1 MPMLILAAIPL
12 GNPGDAST
20 RLKEAIVNADFI
32 AAEDSRRFGRLCAE
46 LGVTYEAKIFSFFE
60 GNENERLEPLLEI
73 MQSGKDLL
81 VVTDAGMPG
90 ISDPGY
96 RLTREAIARGIPI
109 RVLPGPSAVTTA
121 LLFSGLPTDRF
132 CFEGFLPRTS
142 GARITALEKLAH
154 EERTMIF
161 FEAPHR
167 LLESLHDCVSVLGG
181 DRLGAI
187 CREMTKTYEETIR
200 GTLTEL
206 SAWAQ
211 ANEILGEI
219 TLVIAGFDASNRT
232 FTADE
237 LATMVLDREGQGESR
252 KEAIAEVAKATGI
265 AKREVFD
272 VMVAHKSAGRMGS

>member
-1 MPMLILAAIPL
+1 MLILAAIPL
-12 GNPGDAST
+12 GNPGDASS
-20 RLKEAIVNADFI
+20 RLKEAIIAADFI

-46 LGVTYEAKIFSFFE
+46 LGITYEAKIYSFFE
-60 GNENERLEPLLEI
+60 GNENERLEPLLAI
-73 MQSGKDLL
+73 LKDGKDLL
-81 VVTDAGMPG
+81 VVSDAGMPG

-96 RLTREAIARGIPI
+96 RLTREAIAVGIPI

-142 GARITALEKLAH
+142 GARITALEKLAS

-167 LLESLHDCVSVLGG
+167 LLESLQDCVTVLGAE
-181 DRLGAI
+181 RLGAI

-200 GTLTEL
+200 GTLAEL
-206 SAWAQ
+206 TTWAQ
-211 ANEILGEI
+211 EHEVLGEI
-219 TLVIAGFDASNRT
+219 TLVVAGFDASART
-232 FTADE
+232 FTPTNLVE
-237 LATMVLDREGQGESR
+237 MVLAREGQGESR

-272 VMVAHKSAGRMGS
+272 VMVAHKSAGRMGE

>member
-1 MPMLILAAIPL
+1 MLILAAIPL
-12 GNPGDAST
+12 GNPGDASD
-20 RLKEAIVNADFI
+20 RLKAAITEVDFI

-46 LGVTYEAKIFSFFE
+46 LGLTYEAKIYSFFE

-73 MQSGKDLL
+73 LASGKDLL

-96 RLTREAIARGIPI
+96 RLTREAIARNIPI

-121 LLFSGLPTDRF
+121 LLYSGLPTDRF

-142 GARITALEKLAH
+142 GARVTALEKVRE

-167 LLESLHDCVSVLGG
+167 LEDSLVDAITVFGEG
-181 DRLGAI
+181 RLASI

-200 GTLTEL
+200 GTLQEL
-206 SAWAQ
+206 LQWAQ
-211 ANEILGEI
+211 SREILGEI
-219 TLVIAGFDASNRT
+219 TLVVAGFDAASRSHS
-232 FTADE
+232 ASE
-237 LATMVLDREGQGESR
+237 LVDLVLAREGQGESR
-252 KEAIAEVAKATGI
+252 KEAIAEVAKQTGL
-265 AKREVFD
+265 AKRAVFD
-272 VMVAHKSAGRMGS
+272 VMVAHKGADRMGK

>member
-1 MPMLILAAIPL
+1 MLILAAIPL
-12 GNPGDAST
+12 GNPGDASA
-20 RLKEAIVNADFI
+20 RLKEAITQVDFI

-46 LGVTYEAKIFSFFE
+46 LGITYEAKIYSFFE

-73 MQSGKDLL
+73 LSSGKDLL

-96 RLTREAIARGIPI
+96 RLTREAIARDIPI

-121 LLFSGLPTDRF
+121 LLYSGLPTDRF

-142 GARITALEKLAH
+142 GARITALEKLEE

-167 LLESLHDCVSVLGG
+167 LEESRVDAISVLGE
-181 DRLGAI
+181 DRLASI
-187 CREMTKTYEETIR
+187 CRVMTKTYEETIR
-200 GTLTEL
+200 GSL
-206 SAWAQ
+206 SDLLAWAQ
-211 ANEILGEI
+211 SREILGEI
-219 TLVIAGFDASNRT
+219 TLVVAGFDSSSRTHTSN
-232 FTADE
+232 DLVE
-237 LATMVLDREGQGESR
+237 MVLARESQGESR

-265 AKREVFD
+265 AKRAVFD
-272 VMVAHKSAGRMGS
+272 VMVAHKGAGRMGQ

>member
-1 MPMLILAAIPL
+1 MLILAAIPL
-12 GNPGDAST
+12 GNPGDASS
-20 RLKEAIVNADFI
+20 RLKEAIIAADFI

-46 LGVTYEAKIFSFFE
+46 LGITYDAKIYSFFE
-60 GNENERLEPLLEI
+60 GNENERLEPLLAILKE
-73 MQSGKDLL
+73 GKDLL
-81 VVTDAGMPG
+81 VVSDAGMPG

-96 RLTREAIARGIPI
+96 RLTREAIAAGIPI

-142 GARITALEKLAH
+142 GARITALEKLAS

-167 LLESLHDCVSVLGG
+167 LLESLQDCVTVLGA

-200 GTLTEL
+200 GTLAEL
-206 SAWAQ
+206 TTWAQ
-211 ANEILGEI
+211 EHEVLGEI
-219 TLVIAGFDASNRT
+219 TLVVAGFDASART
-232 FTADE
+232 FTSADLVE
-237 LATMVLDREGQGESR
+237 MVLAREGQGESR

-272 VMVAHKSAGRMGS
+272 VTVAHKSAGRMGE

>member
-1 MPMLILAAIPL
+1 MLILAAIPL
-12 GNPGDAST
+12 GNPGDASS
-20 RLKEAIVNADFI
+20 RLKEAIIAADFI

-46 LGVTYEAKIFSFFE
+46 LGITYEAKIYSFFE
-60 GNENERLEPLLEI
+60 GNENERLEPLLAI
-73 MQSGKDLL
+73 LKDGKDLL
-81 VVTDAGMPG
+81 VVSDAGMPG

-96 RLTREAIARGIPI
+96 RLTREAIAAGIPI

-142 GARITALEKLAH
+142 GARITALEKLAS

-167 LLESLHDCVSVLGG
+167 LLESLQDCVTVLGAE
-181 DRLGAI
+181 RLGAI

-200 GTLTEL
+200 GTLAEL
-206 SAWAQ
+206 TTWAQ
-211 ANEILGEI
+211 EHEVLGEI
-219 TLVIAGFDASNRT
+219 TLVVAGFDASART
-232 FTADE
+232 FTPADLVE
-237 LATMVLDREGQGESR
+237 MVLAREGQGESR

-272 VMVAHKSAGRMGS
+272 VMVAHKSAGRMGE

>member
-1 MPMLILAAIPL
+1 MLILAAIPL

-46 LGVTYEAKIFSFFE
+46 LGVSYEAKIFSFFE

-73 MQSGKDLL
+73 LQSGKDLL

-96 RLTREAIARGIPI
+96 RLTREAIARGIAI

>member
-1 MPMLILAAIPL
+1 MLILAAIPL

-20 RLKEAIVNADFI
+20 RLKEAIIAADFI

-46 LGVTYEAKIFSFFE
+46 LGITYDAKIYSFFE
-60 GNENERLEPLLEI
+60 GNENERLEPLLAI
-73 MQSGKDLL
+73 LKDGKDLL
-81 VVTDAGMPG
+81 VVSDAGMPG

-96 RLTREAIARGIPI
+96 RLTREAIAAGIPI

-142 GARITALEKLAH
+142 GARITALEKLAS

-167 LLESLHDCVSVLGG
+167 LLESLQDCVTVLGAE
-181 DRLGAI
+181 RLAAI

-200 GTLTEL
+200 GTLAEL
-206 SAWAQ
+206 TTWAQ
-211 ANEILGEI
+211 EHEVLGEI
-219 TLVIAGFDASNRT
+219 TLVIAGFDASART
-232 FTADE
+232 FTPADLIE
-237 LATMVLDREGQGESR
+237 MVLARESQGESR
-252 KEAIAEVAKATGI
+252 KEAIAEVAKATGL

-272 VMVAHKSAGRMGS
+272 VMVAHKSAGRMSQ

>member
-1 MPMLILAAIPL
+1 MLILAAIPL
-12 GNPGDAST
+12 GNPGDASS
-20 RLKEAIVNADFI
+20 RLKEAIITADFI

-46 LGVTYEAKIFSFFE
+46 LGITYDAKIYSFFE
-60 GNENERLEPLLEI
+60 GNENERLEPLLAILKE
-73 MQSGKDLL
+73 GKDLL
-81 VVTDAGMPG
+81 VVSDAGMPG

-96 RLTREAIARGIPI
+96 RLTREAIAAGIPI

-142 GARITALEKLAH
+142 GARITALEKLAS

-167 LLESLHDCVSVLGG
+167 LLESLQDCVTVLGAE
-181 DRLGAI
+181 RLGAI

-200 GTLTEL
+200 GTLAEL
-206 SAWAQ
+206 TTWAQ
-211 ANEILGEI
+211 EHEVLGEI
-219 TLVIAGFDASNRT
+219 TLVVAGFDASART
-232 FTADE
+232 FTPADLVE
-237 LATMVLDREGQGESR
+237 MVLAREGQGESR

-272 VMVAHKSAGRMGS
+272 VMVAHKSAGRMGE

>member
-1 MPMLILAAIPL
+1 MLILAAIPL
-12 GNPGDAST
+12 GNPGDASS
-20 RLKEAIVNADFI
+20 RLKEAIITADFI

-46 LGVTYEAKIFSFFE
+46 LGITYDAKIYSFFE
-60 GNENERLEPLLEI
+60 GNENERLEPLLAILKE
-73 MQSGKDLL
+73 GKDLL
-81 VVTDAGMPG
+81 VVSDAGMPG

-96 RLTREAIARGIPI
+96 RLTREAIAAGIPI

-142 GARITALEKLAH
+142 GARITALEKLAS

-167 LLESLHDCVSVLGG
+167 LLESLQDCVTVLGAE
-181 DRLGAI
+181 RLGAI

-200 GTLTEL
+200 GSLAELTT
-206 SAWAQ
+206 WAQ
-211 ANEILGEI
+211 EHEVLGEI
-219 TLVIAGFDASNRT
+219 TLVVAGFDASART
-232 FTADE
+232 FTSADLVE
-237 LATMVLDREGQGESR
+237 MVLAREGQGESR

-272 VMVAHKSAGRMGS
+272 VMVAHKSAGRMGE

>member
-1 MPMLILAAIPL
+1 MLILAAIPL
-12 GNPGDAST
+12 GNPGDASA
-20 RLKEAIVNADFI
+20 RLKEAITQVDFI

-46 LGVTYEAKIFSFFE
+46 LGITYEAKIYSFFE

-73 MQSGKDLL
+73 LSSGKDLL

-96 RLTREAIARGIPI
+96 RLTREAIARDIPI

-121 LLFSGLPTDRF
+121 LLYSGLPTDRF

-142 GARITALEKLAH
+142 GARITALEKLEE

-167 LLESLHDCVSVLGG
+167 LEESLVDAISVLGE
-181 DRLGAI
+181 DRLASI

-200 GTLTEL
+200 GSL
-206 SAWAQ
+206 SDLLAWAQ
-211 ANEILGEI
+211 SRKILGEI
-219 TLVIAGFDASNRT
+219 TLVVAGFDSSSRTHTSN
-232 FTADE
+232 DLVE
-237 LATMVLDREGQGESR
+237 MVLARESQGESR

-265 AKREVFD
+265 AKRAVFD
-272 VMVAHKSAGRMGS
+272 VMVAHKGAGRMGQ

>member
-1 MPMLILAAIPL
+1 MLILAAIPL

-20 RLKEAIVNADFI
+20 RLKEAITSADFI
-32 AAEDSRRFGRLCAE
+32 AAEDSRRFGRLCTE
-46 LGVTYEAKIFSFFE
+46 LGITYEAKIFSFFE
-60 GNENERLEPLLEI
+60 GNEDERLEPLLEI
-73 MQSGKDLL
+73 LASGKDLL

-96 RLTREAIARGIPI
+96 RLTREAIARDIPV

-142 GARITALEKLAH
+142 GTRITALEKLRN

-167 LLESLHDCVSVLGG
+167 LLESLQDAVTALGP
-181 DRLGAI
+181 DRRAAI

-200 GTLTEL
+200 GTLSEL
-206 SAWAQ
+206 VEWASST
-211 ANEILGEI
+211 EILGEI
-219 TLVIAGFDASNRT
+219 SLVVAGFDPSGRI
-232 FTADE
+232 FSPED
-237 LATMVLDREGQGESR
+237 LVDMVLARESQWESR

-272 VMVAHKSAGRMGS
+272 VMVAHKGAGRMSE

>member
-1 MPMLILAAIPL
+1 MLILAAIPL
-12 GNPGDAST
+12 GNPGDATT
-20 RLKEAIVNADFI
+20 RLKEAIASAEFI

-46 LGVTYEAKIFSFFE
+46 LGIHYEAKVYSFFE

-73 MQSGKDLL
+73 LTSGKDLL

-96 RLTREAIARGIPI
+96 RLTREAIARDIPI

-142 GARITALEKLAH
+142 GARITALEKLAR

-167 LLESLHDCVSVLGG
+167 LLESLQDIQSVLGD

-200 GTLTEL
+200 GSIAELTL
-206 SAWAQ
+206 WAKDH
-211 ANEILGEI
+211 EVLGEI
-219 TLVIAGFDASNRT
+219 TLVIAGFDASQVIHT
-232 FTADE
+232 SADLVE
-237 LATMVLDREGQGESR
+237 MVLAREGQGESR
-252 KEAIAEVAKATGI
+252 KEAIAEVAKVTGI

-272 VMVAHKSAGRMGS
+272 VMVAHKGAGRMSQ

>member
-1 MPMLILAAIPL
+1 MLILAAIPL

-20 RLKEAIVNADFI
+20 RLKEAITSADFI

-46 LGVTYEAKIFSFFE
+46 LGITYEAKIFSFFE
-60 GNENERLEPLLEI
+60 GNEDERLEPLLEI
-73 MQSGKDLL
+73 LASGKDLL

-96 RLTREAIARGIPI
+96 RLTREAIARDIPV

-142 GARITALEKLAH
+142 GARITALEKLRN

-167 LLESLHDCVSVLGG
+167 LLESLQDAVTALGP
-181 DRLGAI
+181 DRRAAI

-200 GTLTEL
+200 GTLSEL
-206 SAWAQ
+206 VEWA
-211 ANEILGEI
+211 ASKEILGEI
-219 TLVIAGFDASNRT
+219 SLVVAGFDPSGRI
-232 FTADE
+232 FSPED
-237 LATMVLDREGQGESR
+237 LVDMVLARESQGESR

-272 VMVAHKSAGRMGS
+272 VMVAHKGAGRMGE

>member
-1 MPMLILAAIPL
+1 MLILAAIPL
-12 GNPGDAST
+12 GNPGDASA
-20 RLKEAIVNADFI
+20 RLKEAITSADFI

-46 LGVTYEAKIFSFFE
+46 LGITYEAKIFSFFE

-73 MQSGKDLL
+73 LATGKDLL

-96 RLTREAIARGIPI
+96 RLTREAIARDIPI

-142 GARITALEKLAH
+142 GARITALEKLRN

-167 LLESLHDCVSVLGG
+167 LLESLQDAVTVLGP
-181 DRLGAI
+181 DRRAAI

-200 GTLTEL
+200 GTLSEL
-206 SAWAQ
+206 VEWA
-211 ANEILGEI
+211 ASREILGEI
-219 TLVIAGFDASNRT
+219 SLVLGGFDPSARIFSPEDL
-232 FTADE
+232 AD
-237 LATMVLDREGQGESR
+237 MVLARESQGESR

-272 VMVAHKSAGRMGS
+272 VMVAHKGAGRMGE